1 MSRNI
6 RVSRVLCD
14 KSYSII
20 SACRRFKL
28 LGVALLIFAAG
39 CAGSEKAGEKKD
51 KEPFIIERTPEKPKR
66 LELAASDTSVKSIQI
81 YLTGRGA
88 KSDYETPSGAETQF
102 PVLATRSADAI
113 QLEFDLIGEESRPVS
128 VYFYHADANWQRDL
142 VPAEYLG
149 VFHRDD
155 ILDYRSSRSTDI
167 RYTHYSYQF
176 PNDGISFL
184 ISGNYI
190 LRVTEMGQENNV
202 LFERPFFVSE
212 QNTSLQLGIENLLI
226 GQGGF
231 TAVQPSVLFIPPS
244 SLDGSVFDFK
254 ACFARN
260 GRFNQ
265 TKCIDQPSLIQ
276 QPALRFY
283 LAPDQAFDP
292 ITADYFLDISDLRV
306 GNRIAKIAFNESPFV
321 VTMEPDYAR
330 FPGDLL
336 DPALYGQPVISEVV
350 SDYADADL
358 SAQYVNV
365 EFSYVTESGGKTTGD
380 VYIIGS
386 FNGWEIN
393 PDHRLSWNEETES
406 YDVTLLLK
414 QGQYDYRYVTGTER
428 LPRGSVSRPENLY
441 TALVYFRDIRI
452 NTDRLLS
459 MGGFV
464 GR

>member
-1 MSRNI
+1 MS
-6 RVSRVLCD
+6 S
-14 KSYSII
+14 K
-20 SACRRFKL
+20 K
-28 LGVALLIFAAG
+28 GVAQMLGNKVDSVMHSRKGWTLIGAVLLFLAAG

-66 LELAASDTSVKSIQI
+66 LELAASDPSIKSIQL
-81 YLTGRGA
+81 YLTGLGA
-88 KSDYETPSGAETQF
+88 QSDYETPSGAEKQF
-102 PVLATRSADAI
+102 PVITARSADAI
-113 QLEFDLIGEESRPVS
+113 QLEFDVIGEESRPLS
-128 VYFYHADANWQRDL
+128 VYFYHADAYWQRDL

-155 ILDYRSSRSTDI
+155 ILDYRSSRSTDV

-190 LRVTEMGQENNV
+190 IRVTEMGQENNV

-244 SLDGSVFDFK
+244 SLDGSVFDYK

-283 LAPDQAFDP
+283 LTADQAFDP
-292 ITADYFLDISDLRV
+292 VTADYFLDISDLRV
-306 GNRIAKIAFNESPFV
+306 GNRIAKIAFNEAPYT

-336 DPALYGQPVISEVV
+336 DPELYGQPVISEAV

-358 SAQYVNV
+358 SAQYVDV
-365 EFSYVTESGGKTTGD
+365 QFSYVTESGGKTTGD

-393 PDHRLSWNEETES
+393 PDHRLSWNEDTKS
-406 YDVTLLLK
+406 YEVAILLK
-414 QGQYDYRYVTGTER
+414 QGQYDYRYVSGTER
-428 LPRGSVSRPENLY
+428 LPRGAVSRPDNLY